1 MGPILMRAACFIMV
15 IILGHLLRRIG
26 FFKEDDFHVLSK
38 IVLKITLPA
47 SIITSV
53 AGREIQPLHAGNLPA
68 WIWRRSVVYG
78 YSVHPEPACIQRKT
92 SV

>member
-1 MGPILMRAACFIMV
+1 MRAACFIMV

-47 SIITSV
+47 SIITSD
-53 AGREIQPLHAGNLPA
+53 AGREIQPSMLAIACLDLA
-68 WIWRRSVVYG
+68 EERCIWVF
-78 YSVHPEPACIQRKT
+78 CT
-92 SV
+92 S